1 VWLWPLALDQSE
13 RKAGTAL
20 LWQRLPAKD
29 PAKGYGAVA
38 VGKQWG
44 WYETWLNRVREVT
57 ATSRPLPRES
67 NKG

>member
-1 VWLWPLALDQSE
+1 
-13 RKAGTAL
+13 L
-20 LWQRLPAKD
+20 LWQRLPTKD
-29 PAKGYGAVA
+29 LAKGYGAVA